1 MRKILVTTA
10 WPYGNGPIHLGH
22 FAGMVLP
29 ADIFA
34 RYHRMKGN
42 KVAMVSGTD
51 MHGTPISLKAEQEGM
66 TPKQLS
72 EKYHKIIKKSL
83 MDLGASYELYTKTTT
98 ENHYETTQDMFS
110 TLKKKGHIYKDSMDL
125 FYCPECDRFLP
136 DRYVEGVCPH
146 CNEEQARGDQC
157 DECGM
162 TLDPIDLKKPYCSL
176 CNATPIEKQSEHH
189 FLKLSTFNEELKKW
203 ISEKEDE
210 WKPNVINFTKQ
221 WLEDGLED
229 RPITRD
235 MEWGVPIPGGEE
247 GKSIYVWFDAVIGY
261 LSATKEYTDKWRE
274 FWEDEEAETYYFIGK
289 DNIPFH
295 AIIWPAMLMGYQ
307 NLNLPHCVSAN
318 EFLNLEGRQFSTSRN
333 WAVWL
338 NEVPFDPDAIR
349 YHLTSIMPEN
359 KDSNFTWEG
368 FQTKNNEE
376 LVSTYGNYVHRVL
389 TLIQNEL
396 NGEIKPKET
405 EIDPEVQQKI
415 KETVE
420 KTGKQIDNREFKK
433 ALETVISL
441 SAYGNTYLN
450 KKEPWKSDNPKKTL
464 YNCLNIVKT
473 LSIITA
479 PFMPNSAN
487 QLWQT
492 IGNKDTVHKQK
503 WSNAKKPIKETKI
516 DKPKTLFKKIEDKE
530 IEKQINKLGSEK
542 MEEKKEQEK
551 ISFEKF
557 QQMDIRVAKIKK
569 AEKIEGSD
577 KLLKI
582 KADIGN
588 EERQFVAGL
597 AKTHQPKELIGK
609 QVIAITNLEEA
620 EIFGEKSEGMILAA
634 DQNNKPILL
643 KPEKETETGT
653 PIK

>member
-1 MRKILVTTA
+1 VRKILVTTA

-51 MHGTPISLKAEQEGM
+51 MHGTPISLRAEKEGM
-66 TPKQLS
+66 TPEELS

-83 MDLGASYELYTKTTT
+83 MDMGASYELYTKTTT
-98 ENHYETTQDMFS
+98 ENHYETVQELFS
-110 TLKKKGHIYKDSMDL
+110 TLQEKGYIYRDTMKL

-146 CNEEQARGDQC
+146 CGEEQARGDQC

-162 TLDPIDLKKPYCSL
+162 TLDPIDLKEPYCSI
-176 CNATPIEKQSEHH
+176 CNSTPKEKESEHH
-189 FLKLSTFNEELKKW
+189 FLALSEFTEQLSEW
-203 ISEKEDE
+203 IKTKEGE

-235 MEWGVPIPGGEE
+235 MDWGVPIPNGEE

-261 LSATKEYTDKWRE
+261 LSATKEYTEEWRE
-274 FWEDEEAETYYFIGK
+274 YWEDEEAETYYFIGK

-295 AIIWPAMLMGYQ
+295 AIIWPAMLMGY
-307 NLNLPHCVSAN
+307 NGLNIPHCVSAN

-338 NEVPFDPDAIR
+338 NEVPFDPDAVR

-389 TLIQNEL
+389 TLTQTKL
-396 NGEIKPKET
+396 NGEINPSQIEVD
-405 EIDPEVQQKI
+405 EEVQNKI
-415 KETVE
+415 NKITIEAGE
-420 KTGKQIDNREFKK
+420 KIDNREFKK
-433 ALETVISL
+433 ALEKVISL
-441 SAYGNTYLN
+441 ASYGNTYLN
-450 KKEPWKSDNPKKTL
+450 QKEPWKSENPEKTL
-464 YNCLNIVKT
+464 YNCLNITKA
-473 LSIITA
+473 LAIITA
-479 PFMPNSAN
+479 PFMPHSSQN
-487 QLWQT
+487 LWQMLGKT
-492 IGNKDTVHKQK
+492 DKIHEQN
-503 WSNAKKPIKETKI
+503 WSEAKKPIQETTIKE
-516 DKPKTLFKKIEDKE
+516 PEPLFKKIEDKE
-530 IEKQINKLGSEK
+530 IEKQKDKLGSEK
-542 MEEKKEQEK
+542 MEKKQNK
-551 ISFEKF
+551 IPFEKF
-557 QQMDIRVAKIKK
+557 QEMDIRVVEIKA
-569 AEKIEGSD
+569 AEEIEGSK

-582 KADIGN
+582 KADIGE

-597 AKTHQPKELIGK
+597 AETHKTEELIG
-609 QVIAITNLEEA
+609 QQAIAITNLEEA

-634 DQNNKPILL
+634 DENDRPILL
-643 KPEKETETGT
+643 KPEKETEVGT

>member
-51 MHGTPISLKAEQEGM
+51 MHGTPISLKAEEEGM
-66 TPKQLS
+66 TPKELS

-83 MDLGASYELYTKTTT
+83 RDMGASYELYTKTTT
-98 ENHYETTQDMFS
+98 ENHYETTQDIFK
-110 TLKKKGHIYKDSMDL
+110 TLKEKNHIYKDTMDL
-125 FYCPECDRFLP
+125 FYCPNCDRFLP

-146 CNEEQARGDQC
+146 CEAEDARGDQC

-162 TLDPIDLKKPYCSL
+162 TLDPIDLKQPYCSI
-176 CNATPIEKQSEHH
+176 CNTTPIEKQSEHH
-189 FLKLSTFNEELKKW
+189 FLKLSEFNEPLSKW
-203 ISEKEDE
+203 IKEKEDE

-235 MEWGVPIPGGEE
+235 MEWGVPIPNGEK

-261 LSATKEYTDKWRE
+261 LSATKEYTEKWRE
-274 FWEDEEAETYYFIGK
+274 YWQDDEAETYYFIGK

-295 AIIWPAMLMGYQ
+295 AIIWPAMLMGYSG
-307 NLNLPHCVSAN
+307 LNLPYCVSAN

-338 NEVPFDPDAIR
+338 NDVPFDPDAIR
-349 YHLTSIMPEN
+349 YYLTSIMPEN

-389 TLIQNEL
+389 TLTENKL
-396 NGEIKPKET
+396 NGEIKTNKNEV
-405 EIDPEVQQKI
+405 DPEVQQKI
-415 KETVE
+415 NETVE
-420 KTGKQIDNREFKK
+420 EAGKKIDNREFKK
-433 ALETVISL
+433 ALEKIISL
-441 SAYGNTYLN
+441 AAYGNTYLN
-450 KKEPWKSDNPKKTL
+450 QKEPWKNNNPSKTL

-473 LSIITA
+473 LAITTA
-479 PFMPNSAN
+479 PFMPNSSN
-487 QLWQT
+487 QLWKTLNNNTSIHQ
-492 IGNKDTVHKQK
+492 QK
-503 WSNAKKPIKETKI
+503 WSEAKKPIKDTKI
-516 DKPKTLFKKIEDKE
+516 HKPKPLFKKIENEE
-530 IEKQINKLGSEK
+530 IEQQINKLGSEK
-542 MEEKKEQEK
+542 MEDKQEK
-551 ISFEKF
+551 IPFEKF
-557 QQMDIRVAKIKK
+557 QEMDIRIVKIKK
-569 AEKIEGSD
+569 ATQIEGSD

-597 AKTHQPKELIGK
+597 AKTHKPQELEGK
-609 QVIAITNLEEA
+609 QVVAITNLEEA
-620 EIFGEKSEGMILAA
+620 KIFGEKSQGMILAA
-634 DQNNKPILL
+634 DENDKPILL
-643 KPEKETETGT
+643 QPENETKTGT